1 MSALWRFFANQ
12 EERLC
17 RKKWRIRCNESELID
32 SPEFC
37 LIHVDPAHNARPHF
51 HFRPLDFFS
60 EINIGTRAVSPQ
72 AAASVGPLGR
82 GNVILAIEPSLKPS
96 SGEALTTVCVR

>member
-1 MSALWRFFANQ
+1 MPILFQYRVKYSSDEKALAGCPVVVSVMAIFRQ
-12 EERLC
+12 SGRVLVPKE
-17 RKKWRIRCNESELID
+17 WRILCNESELID

-51 HFRPLDFFS
+51 HFRPPDFFS

-72 AAASVGPLGR
+72 AAASVGPLGK
-82 GNVILAIEPSLKPS
+82 G
-96 SGEALTTVCVR
+96 